1 MLLNARGLG
10 TLKTASGEFNVGT
23 VSGGG
28 AAFSG
33 EKTALR
39 RVDSRT
45 KLSSVEVSMPD
56 SDDNRFANKFAWFRC
71 GRSKSFKKSKLL
83 IVDCDSMSVKQLII
97 IYTIFSKHNA
107 ENNWKWQISGRN
119 NILRRERWKQQWETT
134 SARRGQSIHTHT
146 HTTDKIWLLLYDS
159 SLATNQSSSSRV
171 CPPQCFFPTNSCET
185 FIDDVTIFR
194 IGRKLGYITLA
205 SLVMFLLNLFYWI
218 GLFTY

>member
-107 ENNWKWQISGRN
+107 ENN
-119 NILRRERWKQQWETT
+119 
-134 SARRGQSIHTHT
+134 
-146 HTTDKIWLLLYDS
+146 
-159 SLATNQSSSSRV
+159 
-171 CPPQCFFPTNSCET
+171 
-185 FIDDVTIFR
+185 
-194 IGRKLGYITLA
+194 
-205 SLVMFLLNLFYWI
+205 
-218 GLFTY
+218 